1 MLPTRAPPI
10 IATVN
15 PPDPGPGASDGNAN
29 NKKILV
35 IDDNPIIQRAL
46 QMALQEKGYT
56 VVIAGEISGALKV
69 VREQRPD
76 VILLDLNFPPD
87 NSLVGYSLRDG
98 LTVLGWLRHLDEVKG
113 TPIIVVSGDAPEK
126 SKAPALAAGADAYF
140 HKPINNED
148 LAATLTAL
156 IAQKNRKS

>member
-1 MLPTRAPPI
+1 MTPTDA
-10 IATVN
+10 A
-15 PPDPGPGASDGNAN
+15 PGAGAASSI

-56 VVIAGEISGALKV
+56 VVIAGEIAAALKV

-98 LTVLGWLRHLDEVKG
+98 FTVLGWLRHLDEVKG

-126 SKAPALAAGADAYF
+126 SKAQALAAGADAYF
-140 HKPINNED
+140 HKPINNEE
-148 LAATLTAL
+148 LAATITAL
-156 IAQKNRKS
+156 IARKKS